1 MWGSVLRK
9 VVKNLSFR
17 KKGRQIFSIPQIK
30 FYHYTTAFIA
40 YNVIGEARQ
49 PMTGKKG
56 FHSSMRTDKTP
67 AATGFWAAVTAV
79 EVT

>member
-1 MWGSVLRK
+1 MYIGDAKRRVLAMWAV
-9 VVKNLSFR
+9 
-17 KKGRQIFSIPQIK
+17 P
-30 FYHYTTAFIA
+30 FIA
-40 YNVIGEARQ
+40 YNAIGEARQ

-56 FHSSMRTDKTP
+56 FHSSTRTDKTP